1 MTRLGLVLCSVLALG
16 GCASTFSG
24 RTNAP
29 APSAMHTSA
38 AGAITPQNEA
48 SLYLNVIEDGLIKE
62 ERYGAAVAFLDDYAV
77 KRRDLVA
84 RYWLLRG
91 DASLGLGRQEDAVA
105 AYAKLD
111 GTPLAAEG
119 WNGKGRVAAAHLQ
132 WRYAAENFQQ
142 AVRSEPANPDFLNN
156 LAFASMHLGRCDASA
171 AYLRQAYELK
181 PGSELIRNNLIIALT
196 LAGDSNGADTILR
209 SVTDATQREQ
219 VKAIV
224 ANAIKNNNLS
234 KDLKS

>member
-24 RTNAP
+24 AANAP
-29 APSAMHTSA
+29 PPSAMHAGA
-38 AGAITPQNEA
+38 ASAITPQNEA
-48 SLYLNVIEDGLIKE
+48 SLYLNVVEGLIKE

-196 LAGDSNGADTILR
+196 LAGDSNGADAILG
-209 SVTDATQREQ
+209 SVTDAAQREQ

-224 ANAIKNNNLS
+224 ASAIKNNNLS
-234 KDLKS
+234 KDGKS